1 MAFLFKETKNLKYGE
16 ITYLKIAEKIKKYR
30 ENGTEYWSR
39 RNIKTLG
46 VLMNGRKPSSSEP
59 SRNYITMKQ
68 AKLMLYEYNVRGDNP
83 VSESC
88 TPKTIQDLYHSF
100 LPVYKK
106 QKAMDYYN
114 GLKIT
119 EPDRYSSYE
128 NFIQAVDNGKCMLSA
143 PDILRQR
150 LNHIM
155 PLIGQVKLNSYDVD
169 TSDLILEQ
177 LHVKNMTPVTMSK
190 VFIEFKRLFKYAKS
204 KKFITSIPD
213 LPLIKIDKI
222 VNIKVTDVYSEK
234 DIEFLL
240 ENANE
245 DQQFLIHIYL
255 ETGMRP
261 EEGAYLSINPKSKTY
276 CDLEN
281 KVIVIKSSNANKR
294 GRTIPLSSHLNVLI
308 NNRIVCGLVRENGHI
323 NPYSLTYSR
332 HSPTANQGR
341 AFRRLCSRLEMSK
354 KHPSNCLK
362 MLRATVNTR
371 LIKKNINR
379 DLINQFLGEIDPKS
393 THINNGL
400 INENMSTEGRNK
412 HFGHSEK
419 IGKDH
424 YTGSLLDE
432 TRSILDS

>member
-1 MAFLFKETKNLKYGE
+1 MAFLFKETKKLKFGK
-16 ITYLKIAEKIKKYR
+16 ITYLKIAEKIKKYKG
-30 ENGTEYWSR
+30 NGTEYWTR

-46 VLMNGRKPSSSEP
+46 VLMDGRKPSSSEP
-59 SRNYITMKQ
+59 SRKYITMKQ
-68 AKLMLYEYNVRGDNP
+68 AKLMLYEYNLKGDNTSP
-83 VSESC
+83 KSC

-114 GLKIT
+114 GLTIT

-128 NFIQAVDNGKCMLSA
+128 HFIDAVDNGKCRLSA

-155 PLIGQVKLNSYDVD
+155 PLIGHVKLNEYDVD
-169 TSDLILEQ
+169 TSDLILEH
-177 LHVKNMTPVTMSK
+177 LHLKNMTPVTMSK

-213 LPLIKIDKI
+213 LPVIKIDKV
-222 VNIKVTDVYSEK
+222 VNVKVTDVYSEQ
-234 DIEFLL
+234 DIKFLL
-240 ENANE
+240 DNANE

-276 CDLEN
+276 CDLDN
-281 KVIVIKSSNANKR
+281 KVIVIKSSRANKR
-294 GRTIPLSSHLNVLI
+294 GRTIPLSKHLNILI
-308 NNRIVCGLVRENGHI
+308 NNRIACGLVREDGHL
-323 NPYSLTYSR
+323 NPYSLTYSK

-341 AFRRLCSRLEMSK
+341 AFRRLCSRLKMSE
-354 KHPSNCLK
+354 KHNSNCLK

-371 LIKKNINR
+371 LINK
-379 DLINQFLGEIDPKS
+379 
-393 THINNGL
+393 
-400 INENMSTEGRNK
+400 NMSTDLRNQYL
-412 HFGHSEK
+412 GHSES
-419 IGKDH
+419 IGRDH

-432 TRSILDS
+432 TRSIIDG